1 MLSKKQAY
9 KVARNLL
16 KDLAIECIAVDAT
29 RRNLSPLIGE
39 KVRAKMLRE
48 ISKQT
53 ENFSTHSAQ
62 FSARGLARVTDLE
75 AYVKRRLVAVG
86 DFKNLRK
93 TIVSVT
99 KSHEAT

>member
-1 MLSKKQAY
+1 MHCRGGNAPES
-9 KVARNLL
+9 
-16 KDLAIECIAVDAT
+16 LAVN
-29 RRNLSPLIGE
+29 RE

-53 ENFSTHSAQ
+53 ENFSTHWAQ

-86 DFKNLRK
+86 DFKDLRK